1 MLDEGVACC
10 TRASAALLVL
20 ALLSA
25 CASRGPFDDRGPP
38 APDAPFSDPALEPI
52 ERTLREM
59 QSAQSGQASAE
70 ADVAESD
77 ALPSV
82 PDSPAIDPE
91 RAYTLAELID
101 VAQRHN
107 PATRAVWERARQ
119 AALAIGLVDGAYQP
133 MLAASVTA
141 GYERAVFPIPT
152 LPPLINEN
160 YFTSDTA
167 DVVPGLQLNWLLYDF
182 GRREAAEDAAR
193 SGALAASAS
202 FNEQHQRVAQ
212 AVTDA
217 YHAYLTSI
225 DRVKTMRIAATA
237 AKALEDTTRARREN
251 GLATETQLLAAVR
264 GLARAQFDVEAA
276 IAIEEIAR
284 IDLIEAVGLAPKDR
298 LLVAPSD
305 VPLESAGTAEEIGT
319 LVTRALER
327 RPDMARAVAEYRAR
341 QADVRLARAAW
352 LPTVSL
358 SANASIPTV
367 SFDVESTGW
376 YEVTQPWYGA
386 MVGISVPLLDGE
398 IRDTNLQIALRG
410 LGAASAEIAATRDRA
425 TRDVWRAYATLTT
438 AIRQRTVVAALLA
451 ASQASFDQS
460 MLAFQNGL
468 ATFTEVDEA
477 RRGLADARLT
487 DHESAAAVRMALS
500 RLALSTGELLRD
512 RPASTA
518 AGG

>member
-1 MLDEGVACC
+1 MLDDGVACC
-10 TRASAALLVL
+10 TRVSAALLAV

-25 CASRGPFDDRGPP
+25 CASHSPFDDRGPP
-38 APDAPFSDPALEPI
+38 SSDAPFSDPALEPI

-59 QSAQSGQASAE
+59 QSGQPGEGASAPE
-70 ADVAESD
+70 AADAK

-82 PDSPAIDPE
+82 PDAPAIDPD

-101 VAQRHN
+101 IAQRHN

-119 AALAIGLVDGAYQP
+119 AALAIGLVEGAYQP

-152 LPPLINEN
+152 LPPVINEN

-167 DVVPGLQLNWLLYDF
+167 DVVPELQLNWLLYDF

-217 YHAYLTSI
+217 YHAYLTAI
-225 DRVKTMRIAATA
+225 DRVQTLRVAATA
-237 AKALEDTTRARREN
+237 AKALEETTRARREN

-264 GLARAQFDVEAA
+264 GRARAQFDVEAA
-276 IAIEEIAR
+276 VAVEEVSR
-284 IDLIEAVGLAPKDR
+284 IDLIEAVGLAPKER
-298 LLVAPSD
+298 LSVAPSD
-305 VPLESAGTAEEIGT
+305 VPIESPGTVEEIGT

-352 LPTVSL
+352 LPTVAV
-358 SANASIPTV
+358 SANVSIPTV

-398 IRDTNLQIALRG
+398 IRDTKLQMALRG
-410 LGAASAEIAATRDRA
+410 LGAASAEIALTRDRA
-425 TRDVWRAYATLTT
+425 TRDVWRAYAALTT

-451 ASQASFDQS
+451 ASEASFEQS
-460 MLAFQNGL
+460 MAAFQNGL
-468 ATFTEVDEA
+468 ATFMEVDEA
-477 RRGLADARLT
+477 RRGLADAQMA
-487 DHESAAAVRMALS
+487 DHQSAANVRVALS
-500 RLALSTGELLRD
+500 QLALSTGELLRD
-512 RPASTA
+512 PPASTMPKD
-518 AGG
+518 

>member
-1 MLDEGVACC
+1 MLDDGVACC
-10 TRASAALLVL
+10 TRACAALVAV

-25 CASRGPFDDRGPP
+25 CASHGPFDDRGPP

-59 QSAQSGQASAE
+59 QSRQPGASSA
-70 ADVAESD
+70 ASD
-77 ALPSV
+77 AADAGALPAV
-82 PDSPAIDPE
+82 PDAPAIDPD

-101 VAQRHN
+101 IAQRNN
-107 PATRAVWERARQ
+107 PSTRAVWERARQ
-119 AALAIGLVDGAYQP
+119 AALSIGLVDGAYQP

-141 GYERAVFPIPT
+141 GYERAVFPIVAV
-152 LPPLINEN
+152 PPLINEN
-160 YFTSDTA
+160 YFTSETA
-167 DVVPGLQLNWLLYDF
+167 DVVPELQLNWLLYDF

-217 YHAYLTSI
+217 YHAYLTAI
-225 DRVKTMRIAATA
+225 DRTRTMRTAATA
-237 AKALEDTTRARREN
+237 ARALEDTTRARREN

-264 GLARAQFDVEAA
+264 GRARADFDVEAS
-276 IAIEEIAR
+276 IAVEEVAR
-284 IDLIEAVGLAPKDR
+284 IDLIEVVGLAPKER
-298 LLVAPSD
+298 LAVAPSD
-305 VPLESAGTAEEIGT
+305 VPLDAPGTADEIGT

-352 LPTVSL
+352 LPTVAM
-358 SANASIPTV
+358 SANVSIPTV

-376 YEVTQPWYGA
+376 SEVTQPWYGA

-398 IRDTNLQIALRG
+398 IRDTKLQIALRG

-425 TRDVWRAYATLTT
+425 TREVWRAYAMLTT
-438 AIRQRTVVAALLA
+438 ALRQRAVVAALLA

-460 MLAFQNGL
+460 MVAFQNGL
-468 ATFTEVDEA
+468 ATYTEVDEA
-477 RRGLADARLT
+477 RRGLADAQLA
-487 DHESAAAVRMALS
+487 DHQSAASVRIALS
-500 RLALSTGELLRD
+500 RLALSTGELLRGS
-512 RPASTA
+512 PAA
-518 AGG
+518 PVRHE